1 MSSSQLTSLYDT
13 HAPALFRF
21 LMALTGHEAD
31 TRDLLQDLFIRAA
44 RRPAEEV
51 WRDPAAWLFRSARN
65 LHTDFTRRRGVR
77 ERALTRMACEAGEA
91 ESTAP
96 GDEHSPPVNA
106 AAALASLPEEQRAVV
121 HLKIWENL
129 TFARIAEVLD
139 IPANTAASR
148 YRYALEKLRGL
159 LPQPCHVHE
168 S

>member
-1 MSSSQLTSLYDT
+1 
-13 HAPALFRF
+13 
-21 LMALTGHEAD
+21 
-31 TRDLLQDLFIRAA
+31 
-44 RRPAEEV
+44 
-51 WRDPAAWLFRSARN
+51 
-65 LHTDFTRRRGVR
+65 
-77 ERALTRMACEAGEA
+77 MACETGEA

-96 GDEHSPPVNA
+96 GDDESPPPNA
-106 AAALASLPEEQRAVV
+106 AAALASLPEEQRAVI

-129 TFARIAEVLD
+129 TFARIAVVLD